1 MDLCS
6 GDYSIMRMEIRLW
19 DWVPLQGIFLT
30 QGWNLSLLLLLN
42 WQVGSLL
49 LCHLGSSKVCM
60 ASCKVIPFI
69 GKNVLKMGPEKP
81 VLCME
86 RSEPSGSLDSY
97 ENSKQTNKQ
106 KKKQRNIDRNLDQI
120 RVCSFSPHVKMVNVK
135 TLDEV
140 KTMCKCWVL

>member
-1 MDLCS
+1 MYMDLCS

-97 ENSKQTNKQ
+97 ENSKQTNK
-106 KKKQRNIDRNLDQI
+106 KKKKNKGILI
-120 RVCSFSPHVKMVNVK
+120 E
-135 TLDEV
+135 T
-140 KTMCKCWVL
+140 

>member
-1 MDLCS
+1 MLDVHGSVLRGLQHNENGNKIVGLGPTPGDLPDP
-6 GDYSIMRMEIRLW
+6 GME
-19 DWVPLQGIFLT
+19 
-30 QGWNLSLLLLLN
+30 LSLLLLLN

-97 ENSKQTNKQ
+97 ENSKQTNK
-106 KKKQRNIDRNLDQI
+106 KKK
-120 RVCSFSPHVKMVNVK
+120 K
-135 TLDEV
+135 TKEY
-140 KTMCKCWVL
+140 